1 MKVLGDAQFYA
12 ACGDADLIRR
22 TAPGGMMNPCL
33 IHTYLRL
40 PVCPCDG
47 VSALKDL
54 ICIISEFSGLQEV
67 CTLIM

>member
-40 PVCPCDG
+40 RVYPCDG
-47 VSALKDL
+47 LRDL